1 MKKIIAI
8 LLIIVSAVIVAY
20 RQPQMVEIS
29 HIDSTGL
36 YVNYID
42 RNGDLYEGVYIEDAP
57 IEVQA
62 IAEELRK

>member
-1 MKKIIAI
+1 MKKAIAI
-8 LLIIVSAVIVAY
+8 LLIIVAAIIIGE

-29 HIDSTGL
+29 HIDSTGM

-42 RNGDLYEGVYIEDAP
+42 RNGDLCEGVYIEDAP

-62 IAEELRK
+62 IAEELR